1 MPCCEGK
8 KDSNG
13 RRLNF
18 ILNYF
23 MEGAFT
29 MRLTNKEREARNRYM
44 REYMRK
50 WREENKERV
59 QIYQK
64 RYWQKKAQ
72 GIKEGALQE
81 A

>member
-1 MPCCEGK
+1 
-8 KDSNG
+8 
-13 RRLNF
+13 
-18 ILNYF
+18 
-23 MEGAFT
+23 